1 MMEGRI
7 WMNAAMAWG
16 ARLCPKMRLGGV
28 YLYEL
33 YTTTFVHFACKEAA
47 EAFVEWAK
55 TNIDHWGYDPVALID
70 TNDPEARER
79 WADHIEK
86 PKTYQESILHG
97 MVQEL
102 ENGVTFL
109 PSSHE
114 LKNADGQEKWWLRS
128 PVLGRRRHKVVIVV
142 EGGRVTEIYASEKD
156 GIIADVIDTDTD
168 DADRE
173 AEIREEIQE
182 LERAV
187 AAGELYRIE

>member
-1 MMEGRI
+1 MSIREILTNG
-7 WMNAAMAWG
+7 
-16 ARLCPKMRLGGV
+16 GGV
-28 YLYEL
+28 LVIVMTLVQIAPVKLNPWSAIGKLLKKAWRACGKAFSADVLHEL
-33 YTTTFVHFACKEAA
+33 SQVRQENAQLKESL
-47 EAFVEWAK
+47 EQVE
-55 TNIDHWGYDPVALID
+55 D
-70 TNDPEARER
+70 
-79 WADHIEK
+79 K

-114 LKNADGQEKWWLRS
+114 LKNADDQEKWWLRS
-128 PVLGRRRHKVVIVV
+128 PVLGRKRHKVVIVV

-187 AAGELYRIE
+187 AAGELYQIE